1 MKKKKERIQKTGW
14 GGLCKLGGG
23 CGADRTRLAKE
34 GNETELLGR
43 LIKNV
48 TGLCFLFRVRSA
60 LTGTP

>member
-1 MKKKKERIQKTGW
+1 MEEKNVFGKPVGEVCVNWVADVERTK
-14 GGLCKLGGG
+14 
-23 CGADRTRLAKE
+23 LAKE

-48 TGLCFLFRVRSA
+48 AGLCFLFRVRSA

>member
-1 MKKKKERIQKTGW
+1 MEEKKERIQKTGW
-14 GGLCKLGGG
+14 GVCVNGV
-23 CGADRTRLAKE
+23 ADVERPRLAKE

-48 TGLCFLFRVRSA
+48 AGLCFLFRVRSA